1 MKTGLVLEGGA
12 MRGMFTCGVLDVMME
27 NKIVFDGIIG
37 VSAGAVFGCNYKSGQ
52 IGRALRYNKK
62 YCRDKR
68 YCSFRSLITTGDLYG
83 AEFCYQILPEKLDVF
98 DSEKFNNNPMEFYAV
113 CTDVISG
120 KAVYKKL
127 DKVDSSCLEWMRASA
142 SMPLASR
149 IVEVDGYKLLDGGI
163 ADSIPVRYFESIGYD
178 KNVVILTQP
187 EDYVKKKNE
196 MLPVI
201 RVAMRKYPNLVK
213 ALANR
218 HVLYNETVEYIR
230 EKEKSGNLLV
240 IRPEEPLAVGHV
252 EHNPDVLQR
261 VYDSGRSIALKR
273 LDKIKHYISDR
284 NE

>member
-149 IVEVDGYKLLDGGI
+149 IVEVDGCKLLDGGI

-273 LDKIKHYISDR
+273 LDEIKHYISDKT
-284 NE
+284 E